1 MADAG
6 AGRRRRGAAERLAIG
21 LFLAALALLLIL
33 DPPTGAGAALWRRV
47 LAASSGGEGAGAER
61 WLFACG
67 LSALL
72 TAVFWLHNA
81 ALLGAG
87 AYDALRRYRLPA
99 AHPPPPPEL
108 LRECVRDTLLGQLL
122 VRPLLLYAAFPLFIG
137 AGMRTDAASL
147 PGCRSLL
154 LQLAFCAQV
163 ARTPAP
169 PHEPLCRRSGSGSP
183 ASPRPPV
190 RVPCLLLTPA
200 VLPATP
206 QVDDALFYW
215 SHRAMHES
223 RWLYKHVHRQH
234 HQFVHTV
241 GLAVEYAHPVED
253 LANAVATMAGPLL
266 LGAHMGVVWL
276 YAALKLTQSIDAHSG
291 FDLPFPL
298 SVWSVVDAMDAAPA
312 HGYHHSH
319 SNGCYGGYF
328 VFWDRLCGTDRAYK
342 RWLLRAKAG

>member
-1 MADAG
+1 M
-6 AGRRRRGAAERLAIG
+6 
-21 LFLAALALLLIL
+21 
-33 DPPTGAGAALWRRV
+33 
-47 LAASSGGEGAGAER
+47 
-61 WLFACG
+61 
-67 LSALL
+67 
-72 TAVFWLHNA
+72 
-81 ALLGAG
+81 
-87 AYDALRRYRLPA
+87 
-99 AHPPPPPEL
+99 
-108 LRECVRDTLLGQLL
+108 
-122 VRPLLLYAAFPLFIG
+122 
-137 AGMRTDAASL
+137 
-147 PGCRSLL
+147 
-154 LQLAFCAQV
+154 
-163 ARTPAP
+163 
-169 PHEPLCRRSGSGSP
+169 
-183 ASPRPPV
+183 

-241 GLAVEYAHPVED
+241 GLAVEYAHPAED

-291 FDLPFPL
+291 YELPFPL

-312 HGYHHSH
+312 HGNPHVRFFLGCVAQMISEISVRIGYHHSH

-342 RWLLRAKAG
+342 RWLLRAKAR